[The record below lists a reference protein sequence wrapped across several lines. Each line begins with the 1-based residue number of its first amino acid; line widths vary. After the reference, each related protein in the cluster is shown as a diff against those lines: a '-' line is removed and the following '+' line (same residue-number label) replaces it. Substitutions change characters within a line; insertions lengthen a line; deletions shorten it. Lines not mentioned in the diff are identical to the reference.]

1 MQSHG
6 FNKSSFNYISPYGVH
21 YLMTNGKM
29 EGVGRKSASLPV
41 FNKRLQLAESESV
54 LKAVRKGSIEGPPTE
69 DFCLDDF
76 NDDNYEVV
84 ISSQK
89 PTEVSLE
96 QLYLSA
102 NENITQVRN
111 PSSRRNSPTRER
123 GTDCSD
129 SDPLSGSGSYNT
141 GRGDE
146 ICAKNNSVAE
156 VRVISTLSVASP
168 PVHLVDVQ
176 AIRIESNA
184 NRGAGDATHSRIL
197 PLDYIGRVINRIETN
212 ELVLPISKVSRFLCL
227 SLSPSLSTCMP

>member
-6 FNKSSFNYISPYGVH
+6 FNKSSFNYVSPYGVH

-41 FNKRLQLAESESV
+41 FNKRLQLAESESM
-54 LKAVRKGSIEGPPTE
+54 LKAVRRGSIEGPPTE

-111 PSSRRNSPTRER
+111 PSRRNSPTRER
-123 GTDCSD
+123 GGTDCSG
-129 SDPLSGSGSYNT
+129 SDPLSGSESFNT

-146 ICAKNNSVAE
+146 ICAENNSVAE
-156 VRVISTLSVASP
+156 VRVISILPVTSP
-168 PVHLVDVQ
+168 LVHLVDVQ
-176 AIRIESNA
+176 ANKIESNA
-184 NRGAGDATHSRIL
+184 NRGARDTTLHTAMFSIL
-197 PLDYIGRVINRIETN
+197 DFIT
-212 ELVLPISKVSRFLCL
+212 
-227 SLSPSLSTCMP
+227 